1 MRAVVAARLEVRS
14 LPTQKNPG
22 SNQQIIFLFVIYC
35 RRTYLSK
42 EKEASNQCEQMARL
56 FFHIWPF
63 TTIQFFEIE

>member
-35 RRTYLSK
+35 RRTYLGK
-42 EKEASNQCEQMARL
+42 EKAALNQCEQMARL

-63 TTIQFFEIE
+63 KTIQIFEIE